1 MYYRLKS
8 HCALIEGAARGAI
21 YDFRSGKVLSVNR
34 GAVELLTACQQ
45 APLDTLLDL
54 QDPAVRPYLTFLDTL
69 ARRNLGSYY
78 ALNPPAAASQSEYVP
93 AATLD
98 FLWLEITSCCNN
110 RCLHCYTASS
120 PALQQGCVPHERWLS
135 LISEAREQGATALQL
150 IGGEPLLYPKWRE
163 LIGKAAE
170 EAYDYIEIFTNA
182 TLIDEDCIR
191 FFKHHNLYLATT
203 IYAASADIHDRVT
216 GNQGSFDKTMTA
228 IKKIL
233 AAGIPL
239 RIASILMKA
248 NETEA
253 QNIIQLCRE
262 LGLPD
267 TVPDVIRPT
276 GRGDD
281 DGLLP
286 RHYHRPP
293 VRPPFYTDRDSFRLA
308 HFSHSC
314 LSGKIAIT
322 ADGDVLPC
330 IFARDRIAG
339 NILNRP
345 LREVLSGAVLQET
358 WNTTKDAIIKCRD
371 CEYRYA
377 CSDCRPL
384 AQSTDPDKRW
394 CAPSPYCDYNPYTGQ
409 WN

>member
-8 HCALIEGAARGAI
+8 HCALVEGAARGAI
-21 YDFRSGKVLSVNR
+21 YDFHSGKVLSVNR
-34 GAVELLTACQQ
+34 GAIELLTACQQ
-45 APLDTLLDL
+45 TPLDTLLDL
-54 QDPAVRPYLTFLDTL
+54 QDPAVRPYMAFLDTL
-69 ARRNLGSYY
+69 AHRNLGSYY
-78 ALNPPAAASQSEYVP
+78 ALNPPAVASRPERVP
-93 AATLD
+93 AAALD

-110 RCLHCYTASS
+110 RCLHCYAASG
-120 PALQQGCVPHERWLS
+120 PALQQDCVPHERWLS
-135 LISEAREQGATALQL
+135 LISKGREQGATALQL

-163 LIGKAAE
+163 LIDKAVE

-182 TLIDEDCIR
+182 TLIDDDCIR
-191 FFKHHNLYLATT
+191 FCKHHKLHLATT
-203 IYAASADIHDRVT
+203 IYAASPAIHDKVT
-216 GNQGSFDKTMTA
+216 CNQGSFDKTMTA

-239 RIASILMKA
+239 RIASILMKT

-293 VRPPFYTDRDSFRLA
+293 IRPPFYTDRDSFRLA
-308 HFSHSC
+308 HSCHSC
-314 LSGKIAIT
+314 LTGKIAIT
-322 ADGDVLPC
+322 ADGDVVPC
-330 IFARDRIAG
+330 IFARNRIAG

-345 LREVLSGAVLQET
+345 LWEVLSGAVLQEA
-358 WNTTKDAIIKCRD
+358 WHTTKDAVIKCRD

-394 CAPSPYCDYNPYTGQ
+394 CAPSPHCDYDPYTGQ
-409 WN
+409 WS